1 MAICACERTGPEL
14 VRHGS
19 ISTVVTEAYHSTKYV
34 RNVPT
39 AMATWAASGRAGRA
53 HHGGDCFLRGSRSVD
68 DRANFV
74 LSIPAHRGLA
84 GLATSAHVTH
94 WRIQNDY
101 PFSHRQAEQGD
112 WRSWF
117 KHRLDS
123 SAHKGFGYHRRHVDE
138 ASESGGTAKVF
149 DFVVQFVSSGS
160 IPAWDLDQRH
170 QSAGRR
176 WSRAHGLT
184 STHC

>member
-19 ISTVVTEAYHSTKYV
+19 ISTVVTEAHHSTKYV

-123 SAHKGFGYHRRHVDE
+123 SAHKGLGYHRRHVDE

-149 DFVVQFVSSGS
+149 VVQFVSSGS
-160 IPAWDLDQRH
+160 IPAWGLYQRH